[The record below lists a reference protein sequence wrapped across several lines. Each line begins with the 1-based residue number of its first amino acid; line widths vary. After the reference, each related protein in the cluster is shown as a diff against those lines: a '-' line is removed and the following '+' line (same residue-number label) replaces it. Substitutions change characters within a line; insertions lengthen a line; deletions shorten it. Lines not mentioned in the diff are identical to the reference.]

1 MNLLLNLLRKLRW
14 IKAKLPKAHFSTAAH
29 AACSPPCSL
38 SLNELL
44 LILKRPTPLL
54 HLDFISPNFLKI
66 TIQLSKQCFSY
77 FNLGYYFFHFIVLK
91 NFVIL
96 FSIFLLSLSKWP
108 KTTVL
113 LKSVVKSPL
122 IWTSA
127 TLRTML
133 LVCSP
138 AHDTKLVFYSHF
150 SHLNFCFVSVF
161 IKSLKNFL
169 SHFI

>member
-1 MNLLLNLLRKLRW
+1 MNLLPNLLRKLMW

-66 TIQLSKQCFSY
+66 AIQLSKQCFSY

-96 FSIFLLSLSKWP
+96 FSIFLSLSKWP
-108 KTTVL
+108 ITTVL

-127 TLRTML
+127 TLRTTL
-133 LVCSP
+133 LVCPP

-150 SHLNFCFVSVF
+150 SHLNFFHFVSVF
-161 IKSLKNFL
+161 IKSLKFFC
-169 SHFI
+169 HFV